1 MINKTIYTLG
11 QIANDKLLHFFYGTI
26 LGFIFVIPFS
36 WIGILLT
43 LKVAIVIECIDFIR
57 HDMWGNH
64 YKVKEGLWDILF
76 TTIPSILF
84 YVITWIYQN

>member
-1 MINKTIYTLG
+1 MINKIIYTLG

-26 LGFIFVIPFS
+26 LGFLFVIPFS

-43 LKVAIVIECIDFIR
+43 LKVAIIKECIDFIR
-57 HDMWGNH
+57 YDSDGKH
-64 YKVKEGLWDILF
+64 YNVKEGLWDILF

-84 YVITWIYQN
+84 YVITLIY